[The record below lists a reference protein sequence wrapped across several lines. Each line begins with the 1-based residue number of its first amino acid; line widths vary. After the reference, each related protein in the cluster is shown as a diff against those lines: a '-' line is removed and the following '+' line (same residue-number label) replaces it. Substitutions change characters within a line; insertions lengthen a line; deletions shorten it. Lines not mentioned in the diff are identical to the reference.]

1 MSNCREW
8 KPRDF
13 SGEHEEWQ
21 SHTSKHLLPG
31 CGAYSDPG
39 QPRCDRRTSSR
50 FESKQL
56 GAGAQVYKNSLHDL
70 RRYKRLQ
77 MFVHAEALQDDANML
92 QDGELSIFLRLGSD
106 YRNNYY
112 EYEIPLRITQ
122 PGQYSSHTAAGQ
134 MAVWPMEIMFDF
146 SLDLFTKL
154 KISRN
159 TDQSSEKVSTSLNH
173 SRKTIR
179 SRITGYDSGKSFVGR
194 GEGADRYTE

>member
-1 MSNCREW
+1 IAGNGSLEISAVNI
-8 KPRDF
+8 
-13 SGEHEEWQ
+13 EENG
-21 SHTSKHLLPG
+21 SRTPVNYLLPPG
-31 CGAYSDPG
+31 VTRILDPG
-39 QPRCDRRTSSR
+39 QP
-50 FESKQL
+50 QL
-56 GAGAQVYKNSLHDL
+56 RQENEQSLSLKVNSLDPGDARAVYKNSLHDL

-112 EYEIPLRITQ
+112 EYETPLRITQ

-134 MAVWPMEIMFDF
+134 MAVWPMENMFDF

-159 TDQSSEKVSTSLNH
+159 TDQSS
-173 SRKTIR
+173 
-179 SRITGYDSGKSFVGR
+179 GKSI
-194 GEGADRYTE
+194 